1 MTTDLATLATAAARV
16 RAFGDAVNASIP
28 ERKVE
33 VACMVNALVQR
44 QHVLLLGPPGAA
56 KSLLARSF
64 ADGLV
69 GSTYFETLFGRFS
82 VPEEVF
88 GPFSV
93 AGLRDGRY
101 ERLTAGYLPQA
112 EVAFLDE
119 IFKAN
124 SAILNTLLGVLN
136 ERTFKQGT
144 QILACPVETVIG
156 ASNELPEEGAGLE
169 ALADRFLFRRW
180 VSYLADR
187 DAWWDVVASPGVKV
201 SATLDRADLAVL
213 RAALPQVDVSGLRA
227 AFGQLK
233 DRLTREAG
241 IVVSDRRWRAL
252 MGAVRAE
259 AVLNGRVVAETSD
272 LMILTDAIWLTPDQR
287 PAVAAIV
294 AACVSPDAEAA
305 QKIVDA
311 AIEAFAT
318 LDADG
323 LRKGHAPAVTAAM
336 RLRKLLV
343 DATNEI
349 GRLNQ
354 SGPVGEMAARV
365 KAMRD
370 QVARTV
376 ADAMTA

>member
-1 MTTDLATLATAAARV
+1 
-16 RAFGDAVNASIP
+16 
-28 ERKVE
+28 
-33 VACMVNALVQR
+33 
-44 QHVLLLGPPGAA
+44 VL
-56 KSLLARSF
+56 
-64 ADGLV
+64 
-69 GSTYFETLFGRFS
+69 
-82 VPEEVF
+82 
-88 GPFSV
+88 
-93 AGLRDGRY
+93 
-101 ERLTAGYLPQA
+101 Q
-112 EVAFLDE
+112 
-119 IFKAN
+119 
-124 SAILNTLLGVLN
+124 
-136 ERTFKQGT
+136 
-144 QILACPVETVIG
+144 CPIETVIG

-187 DAWWDVVASPGVKV
+187 DAWWDVVASPAVKV
-201 SATLDRADLAVL
+201 AATLDRADLAVL
-213 RAALPQVDVSGLRA
+213 RAALPAVDVSGLRA

-323 LRKGHAPAVTAAM
+323 LRKGHGPAVTAAM

-343 DATNEI
+343 DATGEI